1 MIFLLHFR
9 CPDAKQRRGIEGRNK
24 NMCSLVG
31 GAAGGT
37 DCGGAKLDRE
47 HGVAGDGA
55 GHVARVLARAAGL
68 SIDTCSV
75 RGDTRNV
82 RAEQLAQL
90 RARGGQ
96 HELVARHAAGVRADE
111 DDVRVARILQ
121 QPGSAGHGATDTR
134 WTHVVQFMEIIRKLR
149 SSHSLLGKGRFWW
162 TKRFL

>member
-1 MIFLLHFR
+1 M
-9 CPDAKQRRGIEGRNK
+9 QSYTGEEGRIC

-47 HGVAGDGA
+47 HRVAGHGA
-55 GHVARVLARAAGL
+55 GHVARVLARAAVL
-68 SIDTCSV
+68 SSDRCSV

-121 QPGSAGHGATDTR
+121 QPGVSWSRSYGVERGQELVLTLYSLR
-134 WTHVVQFMEIIRKLR
+134 R
-149 SSHSLLGKGRFWW
+149 SSEN
-162 TKRFL
+162 

>member
-1 MIFLLHFR
+1 
-9 CPDAKQRRGIEGRNK
+9 
-24 NMCSLVG
+24 MCSLVR
-31 GAAGGT
+31 GAAGGA

-47 HGVAGDGA
+47 HGVAGDRA
-55 GHVARVLARAAGL
+55 GHVVRVLTRTAGL

-75 RGDTRNV
+75 RGDTCNV

-121 QPGSAGHGATDTR
+121 QPGVSWGTELRTGAG
-134 WTHVVQFMEIIRKLR
+134 THVVQFMEIFRKLR
-149 SSHSLLGKGRFWW
+149 SSHSFSRQGRFWR

>member
-1 MIFLLHFR
+1 M
-9 CPDAKQRRGIEGRNK
+9 QSYTEEEGRNRIGIC

-47 HGVAGDGA
+47 HGVAGHGA

-68 SIDTCSV
+68 SSDTCSV

-121 QPGSAGHGATDTR
+121 HPGSAGHGAPTR
-134 WTHVVQFMEIIRKLR
+134 DGLTLYSLRR
-149 SSHSLLGKGRFWW
+149 SSEN
-162 TKRFL
+162 

>member
-1 MIFLLHFR
+1 
-9 CPDAKQRRGIEGRNK
+9 
-24 NMCSLVG
+24 MCSLVG

-47 HGVAGDGA
+47 HGVAGHGA
-55 GHVARVLARAAGL
+55 GHVARVLARTAWL
-68 SIDTCSV
+68 SSDTCSV

-121 QPGSAGHGATDTR
+121 HPGSAGHGAT
-134 WTHVVQFMEIIRKLR
+134 ER
-149 SSHSLLGKGRFWW
+149 SSDTSWYSRCTVYGDHQKIEKQPQLLGAGQVLVDK
-162 TKRFL
+162 KVPVSIQYHYHL

>member
-1 MIFLLHFR
+1 MQSNKE
-9 CPDAKQRRGIEGRNK
+9 DEGK
-24 NMCSLVG
+24 NMCSLVR
-31 GAAGGT
+31 GAAGGA

-47 HGVAGDGA
+47 RRVAGHGA
-55 GHVARVLARAAGL
+55 RHVARVLTRAAGL
-68 SIDTCSV
+68 SSAGHVV

-121 QPGSAGHGATDTR
+121 QPGVSWARSYGVELVLTLYSL
-134 WTHVVQFMEIIRKLR
+134 WR
-149 SSHSLLGKGRFWW
+149 SSEN
-162 TKRFL
+162 